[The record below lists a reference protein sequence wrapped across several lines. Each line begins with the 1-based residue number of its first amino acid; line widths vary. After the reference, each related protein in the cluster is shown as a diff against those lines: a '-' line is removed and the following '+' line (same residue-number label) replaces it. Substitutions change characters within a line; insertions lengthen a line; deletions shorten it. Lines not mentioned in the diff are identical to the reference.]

1 MKKLLLILL
10 VPTLFFAKSQKL
22 SDIPPAHEIYINL
35 EPFKCNDTCLLELVK
50 NGLLHSFLA
59 RYERSQNIEVIE
71 AFNSITGGAGFN
83 EPMFIP
89 SADAEFKIAIIVPE
103 NSIKSYAGIVA
114 NSVIAYTIRQN
125 ANIDVKFYNIGNESP
140 GAIDS
145 AIAKAKS
152 ENISYLIAP
161 FTAVGANYL
170 NSVLDSSMLAYVP
183 TLHIS
188 SVENLRANLIFGG
201 IDYKD
206 QIAKLLEFS
215 NGKVAAFSDGSA
227 LGNSLNRYSDEL
239 GGGLAYENII
249 AGNQTDFKGFL
260 SGNSRLA
267 EATIFLNVPIVK
279 ASMLSSQLRLYD
291 VKSAALLS
299 TQINYTP
306 NIFKLTQPED
316 RANMYIAN
324 SLSNVDMALDS
335 NNEILSQDINFN
347 WVGYSTSVGMDYIYT
362 SYLNQN
368 TQKLFSERIENSQV
382 IYNTKIL
389 KAGESSFIQADAT
402 R

>member
-10 VPTLFFAKSQKL
+10 VPTLFFAKTQKL
-22 SDIPPAHEIYINL
+22 SDIPPASEIYINL

-59 RYERSQNIEVIE
+59 RYERSENIEVIE
-71 AFNSITGGAGFN
+71 AFNSITGGVGFN
-83 EPMFIP
+83 QPMFIP
-89 SADAEFKIAIIVPE
+89 DANAEFKIAIIVPE
-103 NSIKSYAGIVA
+103 ESIKSYASIVS
-114 NSVIAYTIRQN
+114 NSVISYIIRQN
-125 ANIDVKFYNIGNESP
+125 ANVDVKFYNIGNESP
-140 GAIDS
+140 GAIDG

-161 FTAVGANYL
+161 FTPVGANYL
-170 NSVLDSSMLAYVP
+170 NSVLDDSMLAYVP
-183 TLHIS
+183 TLHVS
-188 SVENLRANLIFGG
+188 SVTNLRANLIFGG

-206 QIAKLLEFS
+206 QVAKLLEFS

-227 LGNSLNRYSDEL
+227 LGTTLNRYSDEL
-239 GGGLAYENII
+239 SGGLVYENEI
-249 AGNQTDFKGFL
+249 AGNQTDLKGFL
-260 SGNSRLA
+260 SENPRLN
-267 EATIFLNVPIVK
+267 EASIFLNVPIVK

-324 SLSNVDMALDS
+324 SLSAVDMALDS
-335 NNEILSQDINFN
+335 SNEILSQDINFN

-362 SYLNQN
+362 AYLNQN
-368 TQKLFSERIENSQV
+368 AQKLFSERVENSQV

-389 KAGESSFIQADAT
+389 KVGESSFSQADAT

>member
-1 MKKLLLILL
+1 MKKLLLTLL

-125 ANIDVKFYNIGNESP
+125 ANIDVKFYNIGNESS

-215 NGKVAAFSDGSA
+215 NGKLAAFSDGSA

-324 SLSNVDMALDS
+324 SLSNIDMALDS

-362 SYLNQN
+362 AYLNQN
-368 TQKLFSERIENSQV
+368 AQKLFSERIENSQV